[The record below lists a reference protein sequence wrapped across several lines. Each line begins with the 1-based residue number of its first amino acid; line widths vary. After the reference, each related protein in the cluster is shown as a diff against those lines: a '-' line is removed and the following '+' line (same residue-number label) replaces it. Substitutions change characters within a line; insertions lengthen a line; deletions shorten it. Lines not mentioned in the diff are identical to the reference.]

1 MPLCLEFE
9 SRGSLFLPLSGLYF
23 FLLIYSSLSL
33 LTHRP
38 HHTRTHSHSAHLYG
52 GACKAS
58 WARKNIQAHRGEL
71 SSPLLPSTNPTRLS
85 SRVCG
90 CYAIKVHRPRWP
102 LSMVRPSRGNKYVR
116 PFWRHAEQTLTGS
129 RNRARST
136 CISGQST
143 VHVLAF
149 EYHNSQTPY
158 CSQENTHMVCQ
169 GSLPGHFRNK
179 PVQSQHT
186 SDHVITLITHNMPSL
201 LSIFLLLALD
211 LYIYADD
218 QTSIIWRSLEASYEG
233 LMSNDDRAISL
244 PTSSKRLANATPA
257 VLANTEYKPPKPF

>member
-102 LSMVRPSRGNKYVR
+102 PSMVRPSRGNKYVR

-179 PVQSQHT
+179 PV
-186 SDHVITLITHNMPSL
+186 
-201 LSIFLLLALD
+201 
-211 LYIYADD
+211 
-218 QTSIIWRSLEASYEG
+218 
-233 LMSNDDRAISL
+233 
-244 PTSSKRLANATPA
+244 
-257 VLANTEYKPPKPF
+257 